1 MQELP
6 EPTPVKT
13 RLPPEIFGDALMVL
27 EFLNAF
33 GELFDL
39 QDEFPEGVTLGKC
52 YCYVIVHPKIS
63 GLKERIILSQS
74 SVESLDPAIQ
84 SSLGVLHV
92 ITVTVAGTGVT
103 SRLTWL
109 SVQGGFFTH
118 MPGTPVFLHMV
129 SCFVRVA
136 CTSYVA
142 ASAPR
147 GWKQKLSLFLKA
159 RPRTAKPCFCRIP
172 LVRPAGIQG
181 GEGIDLIS

>member
-27 EFLNAF
+27 EFLYEF

-52 YCYVIVHPKIS
+52 YCCVIVHPKIS
-63 GLKERIILSQS
+63 GLKEQIILSQS

-84 SSLGVLHV
+84 ASVGVLHA

-103 SRLTWL
+103 
-109 SVQGGFFTH
+109 
-118 MPGTPVFLHMV
+118 
-129 SCFVRVA
+129 
-136 CTSYVA
+136 
-142 ASAPR
+142 
-147 GWKQKLSLFLKA
+147 
-159 RPRTAKPCFCRIP
+159 
-172 LVRPAGIQG
+172 
-181 GEGIDLIS
+181 